1 VDVFCRVKD
10 VEREAPHSRS
20 HGSRDDRL
28 GINDRIS
35 RRDFLNGVLLTG
47 AGLLLHNKS
56 PVISPADAFNG
67 YGGIGD
73 YSHSNGNTWEVLSA
87 GHAMRDGAFESQIA
101 RATDTGEIYD
111 LVAVGGGISGLAAA
125 IFFQKYKGG
134 RALVIDNHPIFGG
147 EAKRNEFRVDGQRLI
162 AHQGSAIFLVPKKG
176 GYTDQ
181 FYDMIGMDRRSFSY
195 QTWRGPTP
203 EIPVSHSPYDVAD
216 QKHYGFYFGPQF
228 GSPTGTWVMD
238 PWGRRLEGAPISES
252 AKAELLRWGTSRLP
266 FAGPKVEGDA
276 ISRQLDSITLE
287 DHLIARYNIS
297 RETVHK
303 YLSPTE
309 GGGYGLGP
317 DALSAYCNY
326 AIENQ
331 FPEDGDDELG
341 DQMFPDGNTGFAR
354 LMVKTLIPDAIAG
367 PRTVDATWQN
377 RVNFR
382 ALDRASQPTR
392 IRLNSTV
399 VRVEHA
405 GNPSSAPQVVITYV
419 KGGRL
424 YKVKARSVVMA
435 NGSWTTKHV
444 VNDLPASHRE
454 AYAQFYRSPC
464 LMANIAV
471 RNWRFLYKMGLSGCR
486 WFGGLGDYLNVKKA
500 ALVGNEPRT
509 IDPDSPTVLT
519 IKVLFAEPGLPIGEQ
534 GARGRAKLLST
545 SFAQYERAFREQ
557 MSDMFAPGG
566 FNPRKDIAGIILN
579 RWGHAYVN
587 PQPGFFFG
595 LNGKPAPRDLLR
607 NQPHGR
613 IAFANTDL
621 AGASDHRNSIREAD
635 RAVKQLVGA

>member
-1 VDVFCRVKD
+1 LHSSQANQLHD
-10 VEREAPHSRS
+10 AP
-20 HGSRDDRL
+20 
-28 GINDRIS
+28 IS

-47 AGLLLHNKS
+47 AGLLLHDKS
-56 PVISPADAFNG
+56 PTISPEDAFNG

-73 YSHSNGNTWEVLSA
+73 YAHSNGNTWEVLSA
-87 GHAMRDGAFESQIA
+87 GHAMRDGAFEKRIA
-101 RATDTGEIYD
+101 NAIDTGEIYD

-125 IFFQKYKGG
+125 IFFQKYKDG
-134 RALVIDNHPIFGG
+134 RAIVIDNHPIFGG
-147 EAKRNEFRVDGQRLI
+147 EAKRNEFLVDGQRLT

-176 GYTDQ
+176 GYTSQ
-181 FYDMIGMDRRSFSY
+181 FYDMIGMDRSSFNY
-195 QTWRGPTP
+195 QTWRGPLP
-203 EIPVSHSPYDVAD
+203 EMPLSHSPYDTPRN
-216 QKHYGFYFGPQF
+216 YGFYFTPQF
-228 GSPTGTWVMD
+228 TGQTGMWVMD
-238 PWGRRLEGAPISES
+238 PWRRELEGAPISATER
-252 AKAELLRWGTSRLP
+252 AELLRWGANRVP
-266 FAGPKVEGDA
+266 FPGPQTEGDA

-287 DHLIARYNIS
+287 DHLTARYNIS
-297 RETVHK
+297 RETVRK
-303 YLSPTE
+303 FLSPVE

-317 DALSAYCNY
+317 DVLSAYCNY

-341 DQMFPDGNTGFAR
+341 DQMFPDGNGGFAR
-354 LMVKTLIPDAIAG
+354 LMVKTLIPDAFAG
-367 PRTVDATWQN
+367 PRTVDAVWQN

-382 ALDRASQPTR
+382 ALDRADQSTR

-405 GNPSSAPQVVITYV
+405 GSPSSAPHVVVTYA
-419 KGGRL
+419 KGNRL
-424 YKVKARSVVMA
+424 YKVRARSVVMA
-435 NGSWTTKHV
+435 GGSWTTKHV
-444 VNDLPASHRE
+444 VHDLPARHRE

-486 WFGGLGDYLNVKKA
+486 WFGGLGDYLSVRKM
-500 ALVGNEPRT
+500 ALVGNAPRT

-519 IKVLFAEPGLPIGEQ
+519 IKVLFAQPGKSIAEQ
-534 GARGRAKLLST
+534 GSEGRAKLLGT
-545 SFAQYERAFREQ
+545 SFAQYERTLREQ
-557 MSDMFAPGG
+557 MADMFAPGG
-566 FNPRKDIAGIILN
+566 FDPRRDIAGIILN

-595 LNGKPAPRDLLR
+595 VNGKPAPRDVLR

-635 RAVKQLVGA
+635 RAVKQVLGALSPTASR